1 MGFKEEE
8 EEDEEEKEETIL
20 GSFQKFCTDTK
31 LDGWQYLL
39 LKNTIWKIIWAVLLL
54 LAWYKFFY

>member
-8 EEDEEEKEETIL
+8 EEKEKEEKAETIL
-20 GSFQKFCTDTK
+20 GSFKKFCTDTK

-39 LKNTIWKIIWAVLLL
+39 LQNKIWKI
-54 LAWYKFFY
+54 